1 MLKNERG
8 FTLIEMM
15 VVLLIISVLL
25 MITIPNVTKHNS
37 SINEKG
43 CEAYEKMVQGQV
55 QAYEIEHHKIPTV
68 DDLMEEGFLLKGE
81 TTCPVGKDISIS
93 DDGAVTLVGPDP
105 AG

>member
-1 MLKNERG
+1 MLKNEKG

-15 VVLLIISVLL
+15 IVLLVISVLL
-25 MITIPNVTKHNS
+25 MITIPNVTKNNS

-68 DDLMEEGFLLKGE
+68 DDLVAEGFLLEGE
-81 TTCPVGKDISIS
+81 ITCPIGKAISIS
-93 DDGAVTLVGPDP
+93 TDGTVTLVETDEG
-105 AG
+105 